1 MARRLFGGGS
11 ARMRSAGHANNDRYD
26 CWANPLSLVFYN
38 PRRREWDDE
47 EANELQG
54 RLEAAGFKVNRKI
67 WTTKHELRQLIT
79 ATVRGMERCSLL
91 FVCIM
96 SHGRAGALK
105 TTDGD
110 GDSAMIIN
118 DVLHQ
123 FNTQLGEKFAQTIP
137 IGELESY
144 FTQFPTQMQLMSI
157 FIRLLKLPWYYVTPS
172 FSLIKIIS
180 SCKCKSAIMH
190 VIIHIA

>member
-1 MARRLFGGGS
+1 MARRLFGSGS
-11 ARMRSAGHANNDRYD
+11 ARKHSADQATSDRYD
-26 CWANPLSLVFYN
+26 CWDNPLSLVFYN
-38 PRRREWDDE
+38 PRGREGADE

-54 RLEAAGFKVNRKI
+54 GLEATGFKVNRNV
-67 WTTKHELRQLIT
+67 WTTKNELRQLIT

-123 FNTQLGEKFAQTIP
+123 FNTQLGEKFAQTI
-137 IGELESY
+137 LMVSLNH
-144 FTQFPTQMQLMSI
+144 TLRNFPH
-157 FIRLLKLPWYYVTPS
+157 
-172 FSLIKIIS
+172 
-180 SCKCKSAIMH
+180 KCS
-190 VIIHIA
+190 